1 METEVL
7 ITNEFH
13 YFLKSNFSCID
24 DTQFIFRKTTITKL
38 LFSYITK
45 NKLLVNG
52 LVFYDK
58 QLFKLL
64 RFKKN
69 DVLFYVDIS
78 KIIKRF
84 HFKICFLS
92 KELYGLSDSLTT
104 FFNIPKKNCWSEENI
119 DRYVKMYLLRN
130 NGFYE
135 NISEDEKISYDESL
149 YAFLK
154 VNQNDILTVQKVK
167 DIILSQHITKIIID
181 TKLKSTKRTFILKCN
196 KMVLPNKNQTS
207 TFESFK

>member
-1 METEVL
+1 
-7 ITNEFH
+7 
-13 YFLKSNFSCID
+13 
-24 DTQFIFRKTTITKL
+24 
-38 LFSYITK
+38 
-45 NKLLVNG
+45 
-52 LVFYDK
+52 
-58 QLFKLL
+58 
-64 RFKKN
+64 
-69 DVLFYVDIS
+69 VLFYVDIS